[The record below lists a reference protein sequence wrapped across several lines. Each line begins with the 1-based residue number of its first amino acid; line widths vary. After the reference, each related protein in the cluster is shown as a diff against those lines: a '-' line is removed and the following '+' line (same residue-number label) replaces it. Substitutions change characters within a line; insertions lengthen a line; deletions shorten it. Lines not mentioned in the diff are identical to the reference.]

1 MNEKH
6 FIKMARRSPFKF
18 YEQVGHIHARAIEDE
33 NGNRITDANGNFI
46 YSAPSTYH
54 SFRATIAADCWIV
67 PKNSYYCVPTE
78 NKEKEVV
85 YVTFLRGEDTK
96 IIQKIMFWTD
106 ISVYLVKEISQK
118 QFKHICE
125 KGFTITTKQI
135 REFEN
140 EQRIINKKLMIEER
154 MKKLMGDFEN
164 E

>member
-1 MNEKH
+1 
-6 FIKMARRSPFKF
+6 MARHSPFNF
-18 YEQVGHIHARAIEDE
+18 HENVVHVNAQAIVDE
-33 NGNRITDANGNFI
+33 NGNRITDLNGNFI
-46 YSAPSTYH
+46 YSTPSKYH
-54 SFRATIAADCWIV
+54 TFRATIATDSWIST
-67 PKNSYYCVPTE
+67 KNPHYCVPAE
-78 NKEKEVV
+78 NDKKEVV
-85 YVTFLRGEDTK
+85 YVTFYRGEDTK

-154 MKKLMGDFEN
+154 MKKIMGDFEN

>member
-54 SFRATIAADCWIV
+54 SFRATIATDCWIST
-67 PKNSYYCVPTE
+67 KNPHYCIQAE
-78 NKEKEVV
+78 NKKEVV
-85 YVTFLRGEDTK
+85 YVTFYRGEDTK

-140 EQRIINKKLMIEER
+140 EQRIINKQLMIEER

>member
-1 MNEKH
+1 
-6 FIKMARRSPFKF
+6 MARRSPFKF

-125 KGFTITTKQI
+125 KGFTLRQDVFNIITDYLQ
-135 REFEN
+135 F
-140 EQRIINKKLMIEER
+140 INKYL
-154 MKKLMGDFEN
+154 F
-164 E
+164 